1 MVNTGGLGSRR
12 HAARYQRGITLME
25 LMIVVTI
32 MGILAG
38 VAFPAYKAYVDRAK
52 RTEGK
57 AFLMEV
63 AARQERYYFDNNS
76 YASDA
81 QDLGYASSTPSSD
94 ERHYSLAN
102 PIANGDSGSIGTSYL
117 LKINTVSP
125 WVDDTCGTFLTLD
138 SKGAQDS
145 ESHNVICWAK

>member
-1 MVNTGGLGSRR
+1 MVNIHGLGARQF
-12 HAARYQRGITLME
+12 APRYQQGITLME
-25 LMIVVTI
+25 LMIVVAI
-32 MGILAG
+32 VGILAG

-52 RTEGK
+52 RSEGK
-57 AFLMEV
+57 VFLMEI

-81 QDLGYASSTPSSD
+81 QDLGYGSSTPKSD
-94 ERHYSLAN
+94 EEHYVLTN
-102 PIANGDSGSIGTSYL
+102 PIDDGDSGSIATSYL
-117 LKINTVSP
+117 LKISTVSP

-145 ESHNVICWAK
+145 ETSNVICWAK